1 MWPFGVF
8 LVISSAVA
16 AAAGPIDGPARPAP
30 EVEGAPA
37 PPTEGTGAAA
47 AGGFSE
53 APRVPIPAQ
62 SPEPAT
68 RCGQFR

>member
-8 LVISSAVA
+8 LVISSAV

-30 EVEGAPA
+30 EVEGASA
-37 PPTEGTGAAA
+37 HPTEGTGADAA
-47 AGGFSE
+47 AVSRKRR
-53 APRVPIPAQ
+53 APPIPAQ

>member
-30 EVEGAPA
+30 EVEGASA
-37 PPTEGTGAAA
+37 PPTEGTGADA
-47 AGGFSE
+47 AGGLSE
-53 APRVPIPAQ
+53 ALRAPDPGAK
-62 SPEPAT
+62 PEPAT